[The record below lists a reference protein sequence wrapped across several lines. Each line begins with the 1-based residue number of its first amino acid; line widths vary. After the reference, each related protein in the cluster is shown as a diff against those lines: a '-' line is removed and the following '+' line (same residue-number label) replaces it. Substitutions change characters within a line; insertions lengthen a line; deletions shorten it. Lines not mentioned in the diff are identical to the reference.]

1 MEEYWTE
8 RKISLQR
15 STLKTQLVHYENNI
29 KPALGRLKLQAIA
42 YEHIQ
47 NIVNDMVDHE
57 YSPPTVHLMYRILY
71 GSLQKDVSAK

>member
-1 MEEYWTE
+1 M
-8 RKISLQR
+8 QR